1 MSIIEVKN
9 LHKDFTVKTKQPG
22 FQGSVKSIF
31 KPEYKLIEAVNGI
44 TFEVEEGE
52 ILAFI
57 GPNGAGKSTTIKM
70 MTGILYPTSG
80 DIRVLSYDPKK
91 DRKKLSYN
99 IGTVFGQKSQLWFH
113 LPPYD
118 SFKLLGHIY
127 EVEEKKLNKR
137 IAYLTEIFEIEELL
151 NIPVR
156 KLSLGQRIRCEIAA
170 SLLHEPKLIFFDEP
184 TIGLDVIVKQKIRDL
199 IKQINQDEKTT
210 IFLTSHDAGDIEEL
224 CQRVIVINHGVI
236 VTDES
241 VKNLKS
247 DYLKNKIIQVQYK
260 EIVDL
265 QMEQVKILKNKSY
278 DIKIEVDT
286 LKLPIDEVITKLTQL
301 GKVVDITIEDPPL
314 EEIIADIYKRKKGD
328 GNDGGV

>member
-1 MSIIEVKN
+1 MPIIQVKDLQKNFSI
-9 LHKDFTVKTKQPG
+9 KTKQPG
-22 FQGSVKSIF
+22 LKGSVRSIF
-31 KPEYKLIEAVNGI
+31 RPEFKHIEAVNGI
-44 TFEVEEGE
+44 SFEVEEGE
-52 ILAFI
+52 MLAFI

-80 DIRVLSYDPKK
+80 DINVLGFNPMKE
-91 DRKKLSYN
+91 RKKLSYQ

-127 EVEEKKLNKR
+127 EVEEQKLNKR
-137 IAYLTEIFEIEELL
+137 IAFLTEIFEIEELL

-170 SLLHEPKLIFFDEP
+170 SLLHEPKIIFFDEP

-199 IKQINQDEKTT
+199 IKQINQEEKTT

-224 CQRVIVINHGVI
+224 CRRVIVINHGDI
-236 VTDES
+236 VTDDS

-260 EIVDL
+260 EKVDL
-265 QMEQVKILKNKSY
+265 QMEHVKILKNKGY
-278 DIKIEVDT
+278 DVKIEVDT
-286 LKLPIDEVITKLTQL
+286 FQMPIDEVITKLTQL

-314 EEIIADIYKRKKGD
+314 EEIIADIYKTKKGVS
-328 GNDGGV
+328 DGGS